1 VALRKSSTPNQFR
14 THLSPRCFECSC
26 AVAVILICILSG
38 ELHAQQTQSKNQ
50 TRDTSVEIL
59 QVVELPLNVHE
70 SALVKTEK
78 GYVLRCRLSSNSD
91 AQIIG
96 LRFSLTAI
104 DPVTGARPITNR
116 IEGVDL
122 AAYGTKTITFS
133 TPMKFTP
140 KEGMRVVLMVEQVV
154 SAYSIWEVVKAKDV
168 LEAYTKGDYSIQP
181 HVLRVANQV
190 DAPPPQTRVIYK
202 R

>member
-1 VALRKSSTPNQFR
+1 VALCKSSTPNQFR
-14 THLSPRCFECSC
+14 THLSPRCFEHSRT
-26 AVAVILICILSG
+26 VALMLICILSG

-78 GYVLRCRLSSNSD
+78 GNVLRCRLSSNSD

-96 LRFSLTAI
+96 LRYSLTAI

-133 TPMKFTP
+133 TPMKFKP

-168 LEAYTKGDYSIQP
+168 LEAYVKGDYSIQP

>member
-1 VALRKSSTPNQFR
+1 VTLSKSPTPIQLR
-14 THLSPRCFECSC
+14 THLSLRRFDHLCI
-26 AVAVILICILSG
+26 ANAILIFIVCPALQ
-38 ELHAQQTQSKNQ
+38 AQQAQTKTQS
-50 TRDTSVEIL
+50 RDISVEIL
-59 QVVELPLNVHE
+59 QVIELPMNVHD

-78 GYVLRCRLSSNSD
+78 GYLLRCRFSSNSD
-91 AQIIG
+91 TQITG
-96 LRFSLTAI
+96 LRYSLTAI
-104 DPVTGARPITNR
+104 DPVTGARPVTNR

-133 TPMKFTP
+133 TPVKFKP
-140 KEGMRVVLMVEQVV
+140 KDGMRVVLMVEQVV

-168 LEAYTKGDYSIQP
+168 LEAYVKGDYSIQP

-202 R
+202 K